1 VIREAL
7 ARRSASIM
15 MNISMRCWLAGGL
28 VDWMTNTS
36 VPRTFSS
43 ILTKVS
49 PLGNGFTVEQPKG
62 IPMESQIALARLG
75 LELPVKT
82 FTDLS
87 DKAECNRYRRRFGPP
102 KAHGVGLPIASAF
115 SVGAQLLV
123 RTDA

>member
-1 VIREAL
+1 MRDAL

-28 VDWMTNTS
+28 VDWMTKTS

-49 PLGNGFTVEQPKG
+49 PFGNGFTVEQPKG
-62 IPMESQIALARLG
+62 IPMASQIALARLG

-87 DKAECNRYRRRFGPP
+87 DKSGRDRNRRCIGRA
-102 KAHGVGLPIASAF
+102 KAQGVVQPIASAF
-115 SVGAQLLV
+115 SIGPRTQVTTGA
-123 RTDA
+123 